1 MSASTTNASGIVKR
15 TNAYFIDPTMIV
27 RREGWNPRFDFG
39 DIQELAAS
47 IEANGVLNPIRV
59 KRVED
64 KFELIDG
71 DRRFTA
77 IQALLKKG
85 HKFEEGVPAIILDKK
100 IEDVEALIQMFEANT
115 GKPFL
120 PLEEAAAYQRMRD
133 AGLTIKEI
141 CRRVGRAH
149 VHVNKALALLQ
160 ADPSVQDAVA
170 SGEINS
176 TLAKKIAVKARG
188 DKAKQ
193 KEMVEEAK
201 KGGKAGK
208 KLVAEKAEQ
217 IKKRPAKKGQETV
230 AAPKCLSQSQLETR
244 EGVLTNLVA
253 KNLKTVGVKESGA
266 HAFFADSDERALAFH
281 YGVLMGLRAA
291 LGKDPKIT
299 L

>member
-1 MSASTTNASGIVKR
+1 MSATTNASGIVKR

-39 DIQELAAS
+39 DIKELAQS
-47 IEANGVLNPIRV
+47 IRSNGVLNPIRV
-59 KRVED
+59 KRVGD

-77 IQALLKKG
+77 IELLLKEG
-85 HKFEEGVPAIILDKK
+85 HAFEGGVSAIILDKA
-100 IEDVEALIQMFEANT
+100 IADVDALIQMFEANT

-133 AGLTIKEI
+133 AGMTLKQI
-141 CRRVGRAH
+141 CEKVGRAQ
-149 VHVNKALALLQ
+149 VHVTKTLALLQ
-160 ADPSVQDAVA
+160 ADQSVKDAVA
-170 SGEINS
+170 DGSINS
-176 TLAKKIAVKARG
+176 TLAKQIAVKAKG
-188 DKAKQ
+188 NKGKQ
-193 KEMVEEAK
+193 KEMVEKAK

-208 KLVAEKAEQ
+208 KLVKEEAEQ
-217 IKKRPAKKGQETV
+217 IKKRPAKKGQDTIV
-230 AAPKCLSQSQLETR
+230 APKCLTQSQLETR
-244 EGVLTNLVA
+244 EAVLTNLVQ
-253 KNLKTVGVKESGA
+253 KGLKDTGVKESAA
-266 HAFFADSDERALAFH
+266 HVFFADSDERSLAFH

>member
-1 MSASTTNASGIVKR
+1 MSATTNASGIVKR

-39 DIQELAAS
+39 DIKELAQS
-47 IEANGVLNPIRV
+47 IRSNGVLNPIRV
-59 KRVED
+59 KRVGD

-77 IQALLKKG
+77 IELLLKEG
-85 HKFEEGVPAIILDKK
+85 HAFEGGVSAIILDKA
-100 IEDVEALIQMFEANT
+100 IADVDALIQMFEANT

-133 AGLTIKEI
+133 AGMTLKQI
-141 CRRVGRAH
+141 CEKVGRAQ
-149 VHVNKALALLQ
+149 VHVTKTLALLQ
-160 ADPSVQDAVA
+160 ADQSVKDAVA
-170 SGEINS
+170 DGSINS
-176 TLAKKIAVKARG
+176 TLAKQIAVKAKG
-188 DKAKQ
+188 NKGKQ
-193 KEMVEEAK
+193 KEMVEKAK

-208 KLVAEKAEQ
+208 KLVKEEAEQ
-217 IKKRPAKKGQETV
+217 IKKRPAKKGQDTIV
-230 AAPKCLSQSQLETR
+230 APKPLTQSQLETR
-244 EGVLTNLVA
+244 EAVLTNLVQ
-253 KNLKTVGVKESGA
+253 KGLKDCGVNEAAA
-266 HAFFADSDERALAFH
+266 HSYFADSDERSLAFH